1 MMVSVELLLNVALL
15 IALAFLVAT
24 WIGRAKSNNSRGWW
38 IAKVLD
44 EATLT
49 AIEIG
54 LLTVHCLSGENYGFN
69 LFLSLLWLFNVVLD
83 AFARSDD

>member
-44 EATLT
+44 EAALA
-49 AIEIG
+49 AI
-54 LLTVHCLSGENYGFN
+54 VDS
-69 LFLSLLWLFNVVLD
+69 SLLKWKKLRF
-83 AFARSDD
+83 